1 MQEQCTSPPPKSRIY
16 VMVYAFY
23 FINEMPLFKALL
35 ILPLFMQRNKI
46 KLQLG
51 VGNWYP
57 DVSILNKIN
66 QADLKNYLVPD

>member
-1 MQEQCTSPPPKSRIY
+1 MQEQCTSPSPKSRTYI
-16 VMVYAFY
+16 MVYAFY

-57 DVSILNKIN
+57 DVSISNKIN

>member
-1 MQEQCTSPPPKSRIY
+1 
-16 VMVYAFY
+16 MVYAFY

-57 DVSILNKIN
+57 DVSISNKIN